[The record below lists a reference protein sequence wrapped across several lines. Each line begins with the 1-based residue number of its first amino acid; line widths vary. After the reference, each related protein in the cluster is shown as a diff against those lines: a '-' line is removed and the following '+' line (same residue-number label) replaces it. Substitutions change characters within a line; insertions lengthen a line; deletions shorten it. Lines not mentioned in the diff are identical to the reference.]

1 MHSIYVLPCEE
12 KNVLEENTKKELH
25 VINTAQTELRSV
37 GMDGGQ
43 ALKNGAQE

>member
-1 MHSIYVLPCEE
+1 VR
-12 KNVLEENTKKELH
+12 KRTAWKKRLRKEMYI
-25 VINTAQTELRSV
+25 INTAQTELHSL